1 MSVVFDALLTELCA
15 DRWLTPFGAGGM
27 TSMPRPGQTYVRR
40 NGRGL
45 RRGRVL
51 EIRPPLGVTLQEVM
65 IMGSCRLHQHLRFSL
80 VPGEDLTAVLIG
92 ARYRPDGLARLRIES
107 WHRWL
112 LHDQQDI
119 LARVGARLRR
129 QAQGAGASGHSQGS
143 TSMTVANIIRVRGK
157 PIFR

>member
-1 MSVVFDALLTELCA
+1 MGVVFDALLAALCA
-15 DRWLTPFGAGGM
+15 DRWLTAFGPSA
-27 TSMPRPGQTYVRR
+27 TPTMPRPGQTYVRR

-65 IMGSCRLHQHLRFSL
+65 VMGSCRLDQHLRFTL

-92 ARYRPDGLARLRIES
+92 ARYHPDGLARLRIEA

-112 LHDQQDI
+112 LQDQQDI
-119 LARVGARLRR
+119 LARLGVRLRR
-129 QAQGAGASGHSQGS
+129 EVQGGGASGHSQGR
-143 TSMTVANIIRVRGK
+143 TSMTVANITRVRGK